1 MNFTIYAAIAAVLTI
16 FFICSYIKQRRPFQL
31 AFAIWVPSTLLQ
43 YLSTSRV
50 FFNILSVVEI
60 LMFLVVIFLLW
71 KDQKDRKKAEK
82 EEAEQ

>member
-1 MNFTIYAAIAAVLTI
+1 MKFAIYAAIAAVLTI
-16 FFICSYIKQRRPFQL
+16 FFICSYVKQRRPFQL

-43 YLSTSRV
+43 YISTSRT

-60 LMFLVVIFLLW
+60 IAFIGVLFLLW

-82 EEAEQ
+82 EEAVE